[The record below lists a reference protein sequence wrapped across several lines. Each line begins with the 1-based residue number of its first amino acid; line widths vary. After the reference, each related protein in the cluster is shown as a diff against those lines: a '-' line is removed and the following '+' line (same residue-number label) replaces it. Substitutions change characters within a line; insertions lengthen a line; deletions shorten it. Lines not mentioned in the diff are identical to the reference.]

1 MQSQIKAGENMD
13 KQIDMFDI
21 INTKNETPDRKL
33 PERIKLKKKELW
45 CPYCSKPVIFLTD
58 KTLGVKKCPY
68 CGISERDY
76 SVKMVNDKWI

>member
-1 MQSQIKAGENMD
+1 MD

-68 CGISERDY
+68 CGISEKDY